1 MMEISIP
8 ALLSLSLHLNIYI
21 GNYLFRKADDL
32 QLTTSK
38 PAEKLPELLEIP
50 TKKKK
55 SEPDTRDL
63 IC

>member
-1 MMEISIP
+1 MMEISTP

-32 QLTTSK
+32 LLTASK
-38 PAEKLPELLEIP
+38 PAEKLSELLEIP
-50 TKKKK
+50 TKK